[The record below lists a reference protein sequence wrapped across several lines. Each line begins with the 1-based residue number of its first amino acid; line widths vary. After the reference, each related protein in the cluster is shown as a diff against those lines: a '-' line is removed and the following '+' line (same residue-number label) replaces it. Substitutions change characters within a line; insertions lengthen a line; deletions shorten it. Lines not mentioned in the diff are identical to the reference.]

1 VDNSSGLRI
10 PVKRSRHAACVT
22 HPRLRSRQSAA
33 AERSAIVSKCR
44 GILYVRAQWYVSRI
58 SRRRPSIA
66 LTSQSAQHVGRASAG
81 LLNVV
86 SQDTAQKGRSGRPFQ
101 ISVTAAQEFS
111 LRAIRFSVHRDR
123 MVRIR
128 TRVCARAI
136 CSCLP
141 PSPRYQ
147 QRGTDP
153 RTTPMSLR
161 IAARDRRVA
170 RGTRTIDQRMT
181 AGLSGESCWNNTR
194 LV

>member
-1 VDNSSGLRI
+1 MPHRSPLAEPSIGGGGALRYREQV
-10 PVKRSRHAACVT
+10 P
-22 HPRLRSRQSAA
+22 
-33 AERSAIVSKCR
+33 
-44 GILYVRAQWYVSRI
+44 GILCVRAQRYVSRI

-66 LTSQSAQHVGRASAG
+66 LTSQSAQHVGRVSHG

-86 SQDTAQKGRSGRPFQ
+86 SQDTAQKGRSGRPFP

-111 LRAIRFSVHRDR
+111 LRATGFSVHRDR

-128 TRVCARAI
+128 TLVRARAV

-141 PSPRYQ
+141 PSPRYR
-147 QRGTDP
+147 QRGTNP

-170 RGTRTIDQRMT
+170 RSTRTIDQRMA
-181 AGLSGESCWNNTR
+181 AGLSGESCWNNMR